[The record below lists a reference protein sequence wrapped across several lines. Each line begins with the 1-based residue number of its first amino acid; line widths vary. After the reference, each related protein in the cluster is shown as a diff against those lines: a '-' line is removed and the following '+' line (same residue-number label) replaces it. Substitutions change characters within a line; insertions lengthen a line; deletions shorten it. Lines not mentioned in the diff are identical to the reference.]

1 MNVYDFDKTIYDGDS
16 ATDFYI
22 YLLKKYPK
30 LWLNIP
36 TIIYGF
42 LGHYVASKSKTWMKE
57 KFYAGF
63 KYIPDVNKEIKL
75 FWDINIDKIF
85 PYYLVQQ
92 KEDDIIISASPLFDI
107 KEICDRLGIKTYL
120 ASNVDPKTGK
130 YDGENC
136 WGEEKVKR
144 LKEIIPNPK
153 VDNFYSDSLSD
164 TPLALLAN
172 QAYIIKKGQVLD
184 WPKGDK

>member
-16 ATDFYI
+16 ATNFYI

-36 TIIYGF
+36 NIIYGF

-144 LKEIIPNPK
+144 LK
-153 VDNFYSDSLSD
+153 
-164 TPLALLAN
+164 
-172 QAYIIKKGQVLD
+172 
-184 WPKGDK
+184 